1 MNMVQ
6 DRAMTY
12 DPEEL
17 RRRAE
22 SILKGGQG
30 RWVEP
35 EEVDPLQ
42 LLHELQVHQ
51 TELEMQNDELRRAE
65 LELEKSRDRYQAL
78 YDQAPIGYL
87 TLDPRGTILDANL
100 TATTLL
106 ELERPRLL
114 GRTLSSFMATADAD
128 QFHLYRQELFASD
141 TKLACELRLESEGG
155 REFCARLESIA
166 VPDAPGEQR
175 RCRTVLLDL
184 SELRAAQQGLR
195 THESRT
201 RMLLDT
207 ASDAIIGIDTAGRI
221 ESFNQ
226 AAERM
231 FGYRETEVQ
240 GRNVDVLMSPSH
252 RDAHQLYIERYLAT
266 GEARIVGK
274 GHRELI
280 GLRKDGTTFA
290 LEIGVGEWWDGGQRK
305 FTAVIR
311 DISARKQTERKLN
324 DSEARFRQIAEHI
337 EDVFYVHER
346 DGTISYVSPAYER
359 VWGRTSAEL
368 VDSSAW
374 LDAVHPDD
382 REGVARDGERVLAGQ
397 AVDTQYRVC
406 RPDGSIC
413 WVRDRAFPVEDEHG
427 NVVRAIGIV
436 QDVTA
441 ARQLEEELL
450 QAQKMEAIGTLASGI
465 AHDFRNLLQVIMG
478 CAYLALEEMT
488 LPAPAGSYVNKV
500 VETAKRGASL
510 INQLMSFSH
519 KRSANPRPLRVDA
532 AINELAALLSRLVGE
547 HIPLEVDAGA
557 PHSVIMA
564 DPVQLEQI
572 LMNLAANARDAT
584 PEGGI
589 ITIRTEEVVLDQH
602 EAQRRNLT
610 SSGRHVRIIVQ
621 DTGEGMD
628 ESTRR
633 RIFEPFF
640 TTKAVGKGTGLGL
653 STVFT
658 TVRGLGGHIE
668 AGSERGLGTTFT
680 LHLPCCDDE
689 LVKDEQAPDVPSVL
703 QGAVLLVEDE
713 ELVRVTVRHYLEAL
727 GLEVVEAPSAEAA
740 LCICE
745 ARQRPIDMLISDVM
759 MPGMTG
765 ARLAG
770 RLRQRYAGLGVL
782 YMSAYARDELI
793 ESGVIESDAAI
804 VQKPFD
810 KQILAARLREMLQPG

>member
-1 MNMVQ
+1 MF
-6 DRAMTY
+6 DL
-12 DPEEL
+12 EEL
-17 RRRAE
+17 RRRAV
-22 SILKGGQG
+22 SSLKHGHG
-30 RWVEP
+30 RRIELAGA
-35 EEVDPLQ
+35 DPQQ
-42 LLHELQVHQ
+42 LLDELQIYHL
-51 TELEMQNDELRRAE
+51 ELEMQNDELRRAQ
-65 LELEKSRDRYQAL
+65 LELEESRDRYREL
-78 YDQAPIGYL
+78 YDQAPIAYL
-87 TLDPRGTILDANL
+87 TLDAQGTILEANL

-106 ELERPRLL
+106 GVARQRLL
-114 GRTLSSFMATADAD
+114 GRTLSSFMAPPEAER
-128 QFHLYRQELFASD
+128 FHLYRRELFSSGAR
-141 TKLACELRLESEGG
+141 LGCELRLQSEGG
-155 REFCARLESIA
+155 RVFRARLDS
-166 VPDAPGEQR
+166 VLAPGPGGER
-175 RCRTVLLDL
+175 SLCWTVLLDL
-184 SELRAAQQGLR
+184 TELRAAQEGLR

-201 RMLLDT
+201 RTLLDT
-207 ASDAIIGIDTAGRI
+207 ASDAIISIDTAGCI

-231 FGYRETEVQ
+231 FGYRETEVH
-240 GRNVDVLMSPSH
+240 GHNIGVLMCARH
-252 RDAHQLYIERYLAT
+252 RDTHQAYIERYLAT
-266 GEARIVGK
+266 GQSRIIGK
-274 GHRELI
+274 GLRELI
-280 GLRKDGTTFA
+280 GLRNDGTTFA

-311 DISARKQTERKLN
+311 DISARKQTEQKLK

-359 VWGRTSAEL
+359 VWGPTS
-368 VDSSAW
+368 VDSAAW
-374 LDAVHPDD
+374 LDSIHPDD
-382 REGVARDGERVLAGQ
+382 REGVARVIERALAGQ
-397 AVDTQYRVC
+397 AVDVQYRVC
-406 RPDGSIC
+406 RPDGSVC
-413 WVRDRAFPVEDEHG
+413 WVRDRAFPVEDDHG

-441 ARQLEEELL
+441 SRQLEEELL

-488 LPAPAGSYVNKV
+488 VPDPAGSYVNKV
-500 VETAKRGASL
+500 VEAAKRGASL

-519 KRSANPRPLRVDA
+519 KRSANPRPLGVDA
-532 AINELAALLSRLVGE
+532 AINDLAGLLARLVGE
-547 HIPLEVDAGA
+547 HIPLEVEAGA

-584 PEGGI
+584 PEGGT
-589 ITIRTEEVVLDQH
+589 ITIRTSEVVLDEH
-602 EAQRRNLT
+602 EAQRRNL
-610 SSGRHVRIIVQ
+610 SRSGRHVRIIVQ

-640 TTKAVGKGTGLGL
+640 TTKGVGKGTGLGL

-658 TVRGLGGHIE
+658 TVRSLGGHIE
-668 AGSERGLGTTFT
+668 VGSERGLGTTFT
-680 LHLPCCDDE
+680 LHLPCCDE
-689 LVKDEQAPDVPSVL
+689 EPAPDEQAPGVTPAL

-713 ELVRVTVRHYLEAL
+713 ELVRVTIRHYLEAL
-727 GLEVVEAPSAEAA
+727 GLEVVEAGSAEAA
-740 LCICE
+740 LSICE
-745 ARQRPIDMLISDVM
+745 ARQRPIDILISDVM

-770 RLRQRYAGLGVL
+770 RLRQRYAQLEVL

-793 ESGVIESDAAI
+793 QSGIIEPEAAI

-810 KQILAARLREMLQPG
+810 KQILAARLRQVLQPGASQAHRDG